1 MYTWLPS
8 LKLCKTGGRLNL
20 APGLKFARYCF
31 KSLNILGWPE
41 SSFEFFHNITEKPTI
56 SGLNSSFLSLKWPN
70 QTIWTDSNICF
81 FCWNAREGY
90 DAERDGLNKALF
102 KNVRND
108 MIEWIQL
115 HSTKARTLK
124 HHVNVLGQ
132 KRMCQSWRA
141 NATEALCM
149 FIQRVKYLVRII
161 IFPSTG

>member
-1 MYTWLPS
+1 MV
-8 LKLCKTGGRLNL
+8 KLRWCINL
-20 APGLKFARYCF
+20 
-31 KSLNILGWPE
+31 STE
-41 SSFEFFHNITEKPTI
+41 FETI
-56 SGLNSSFLSLKWPN
+56 STTWGLSNIFKCSDYIFIKNDLNSSFLSLKWPN

-132 KRMCQSWRA
+132 KRMCQSWRV